1 MKERIAEWA
10 LWFSIASFA
19 LYLTTAAAQI
29 MLQFKASES
38 PERAADASP
47 NVSGFFT
54 ALKDLVEALSKAS
67 PTLLALIASIA
78 YLALAGLV
86 AGVFGTG

>member
-1 MKERIAEWA
+1 MKETIAECA
-10 LWFSIASFA
+10 LWFSVSSFV

-29 MLQFKASES
+29 ILQFKAPAS
-38 PERAADASP
+38 PERAAAP
-47 NVSGFFT
+47 NVTGFFT

-67 PTLLALIASIA
+67 PTLLALVASIA
-78 YLALAGLV
+78 YLALAGLA